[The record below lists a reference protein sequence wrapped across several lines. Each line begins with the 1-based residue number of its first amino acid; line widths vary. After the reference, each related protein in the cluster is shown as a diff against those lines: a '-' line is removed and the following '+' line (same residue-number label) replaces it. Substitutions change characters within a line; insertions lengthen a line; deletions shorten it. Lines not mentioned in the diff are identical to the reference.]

1 MTEGKLLP
9 GSPDPME
16 KDNSRDVLMGGE
28 DRRLILGDLQSIASE
43 INEQEAMNGVKNG
56 GITAQ
61 NKNSSSSQGKSLD
74 FERIVNSYSIKTARE
89 ILLKRIGK
97 RRNDVDIHTQNYSF
111 DNLTP
116 PVEIEMMNHTMKSLF
131 EGKFSIME
139 MEESDSVED
148 NLEGNPVP
156 KSFNGMSSFQENDP
170 FIHLPKL
177 SDSMLGVSEGSKYEQ
192 AGKPSMFGYSGRTAM
207 RWVLTCAAGLLTGIV
222 TVFIIFSVERLVVL
236 RSNYLI
242 RAAAEWHYPG
252 VAAEWMSFLA
262 LAGYN
267 SILAIS
273 SSAMCLQFAPAAVGS
288 GIPEVKAYLN
298 GVRVSR
304 FADPKLFLAKVFGT
318 ILSVSSGLAVGPE
331 GPLVHIGAIIG
342 ALITKTRSLEMATMN
357 LKSRLSRLIGLGTH
371 VDIRSSESELNHS
384 VLSVSKSRQCNCW
397 SAVVHQLSQF
407 RSDEERR
414 DFVSAGAACGFAAAF
429 GAPVG
434 GVLFSLEEAS
444 SFFAHKMLF
453 KTLTATVLATFCI
466 AIYHGNLLEYSA
478 LQLTVA
484 VTPNE
489 LKVMNRLV
497 EIPFYVFVGA
507 CGGLLG
513 AAFNCTCL

>member
-1 MTEGKLLP
+1 MAERKSLP
-9 GSPDPME
+9 SSPDPME
-16 KDNSRDVLMGGE
+16 KSNSKDVLMGGE

-43 INEQEAMNGVKNG
+43 INEQDAMNGVKVG
-56 GITAQ
+56 GVTAQ
-61 NKNSSSSQGKSLD
+61 NKISNTSQGKSLD

-89 ILLKRIGK
+89 LLLKRIGK
-97 RRNDVDIHTQNYSF
+97 IRNNGDSHTQKYSF
-111 DNLTP
+111 DKLAPSVDIGT
-116 PVEIEMMNHTMKSLF
+116 MNPTMNSLF
-131 EGKFSIME
+131 DGKFSIME

-148 NLEGNPVP
+148 NLEGNSVP
-156 KSFNGMSSFQENDP
+156 TSFNSTLSFQDNDP
-170 FIHLPKL
+170 FIHLPKSSESL
-177 SDSMLGVSEGSKYEQ
+177 FGVSEGSKYEQ
-192 AGKPSMFGYSGRTAM
+192 AGKPSVFGYSGRTAM
-207 RWVLTCAAGLLTGIV
+207 RWVLTCAAGLFTGLV
-222 TVFIIFSVERLVVL
+222 TVFILFSVERLVVL

-242 RAAAEWHYPG
+242 RAASEWHYPG

-273 SSAMCLQFAPAAVGS
+273 SSAMCLKFAPAAVGS

-304 FADPKLFLAKVFGT
+304 FADPKLFFAKVFGT

-342 ALITKTRSLEMATMN
+342 ALITKTRSLEMATLN
-357 LKSRLSRLIGLGTH
+357 LKSRLSRLIGLGIH
-371 VDIRSSESELNHS
+371 VDVRASEGELNHS
-384 VLSVSKSRQCNCW
+384 ALSVSTSQQCNCW

-489 LKVMNRLV
+489 LKVINRLI
-497 EIPFYVFVGA
+497 EIPFYIFVGA

-513 AAFNCTCL
+513 AAFNGTCL